1 MAQQIIPIVQ
11 NIAKISFPEDE
22 VAYIAMHIASAIEQS
37 LPPLKVLFLYEH
49 RFSELK
55 YSSSLIEAHIK
66 EIEIIDKMKYQE
78 YQNNTQ
84 LPEHNI
90 LFTTFPFNESL
101 YPTFQI
107 PMIPDKNS

>member
-1 MAQQIIPIVQ
+1 
-11 NIAKISFPEDE
+11 
-22 VAYIAMHIASAIEQS
+22 
-37 LPPLKVLFLYEH
+37 
-49 RFSELK
+49 
-55 YSSSLIEAHIK
+55 
-66 EIEIIDKMKYQE
+66 MKYQE

-107 PMIPDKNS
+107 PMIPDKKFIKNLREILRKLFINQ